1 MSSGS
6 SGRGPLVVWLVFIAA
21 VQLCALTAVWWL
33 FVRTAHGQTLDAISL
48 AGTVIGRSRVDGAV
62 QRGLDTISAL
72 SVVLATCAVGFV
84 ALARRRVALAVA
96 ATLVVAGAN
105 LTTQV
110 LKNDILQ
117 RPNLGVDDAGNGLNS
132 LPSGHTTVAVSVAV
146 AAVLV
151 MPPRLRGVAAL
162 LGAGYAG
169 FMGVATVSAGW
180 HRPSDAVAAV
190 LVVGM
195 WAAVAGIL
203 LVVTQPPDALITPAD
218 AHPVVVALLA
228 GVGVAVLAAALL
240 ALGVTDLAPGSAAAP
255 ADGLGRRRL
264 FVAYAGGAAGIA
276 GTTCVVVALV
286 LATLHR
292 VVPRESGDPV
302 RLVAERPGQ
311 SRHSRPE

>member
-1 MSSGS
+1 MSSGT
-6 SGRGPLVVWLVFIAA
+6 SGRGVLVGWLVFVAA
-21 VQLCALTAVWWL
+21 VQLCALTAVWWM

-110 LKNDILQ
+110 LKYDVLD
-117 RPNLGVDDAGNGLNS
+117 RPDLGVDDAGNGLNS
-132 LPSGHTTVAVSVAV
+132 LPSGHTTVAASVAL

-151 MPPRLRGVAAL
+151 LPPRLRGVAAL
-162 LGAGYAG
+162 VGAGYAA
-169 FMGVATVSAGW
+169 FLGVATLSAGW

-190 LVVGM
+190 LVVGV
-195 WAAVAGIL
+195 WAAVAGVL
-203 LVVTQPPDALITPAD
+203 LVVIQPPGTPATPGD
-218 AHPVVVALLA
+218 ARPVVVAVLAVA
-228 GVGVAVLAAALL
+228 GVLLLGVALL
-240 ALGVTDLAPGSAAAP
+240 ALGVTDLAQAP
-255 ADGLGRRRL
+255 VESLGRRRL

-276 GTTCVVVALV
+276 GTTCVVFALV

-292 VVPRESGDPV
+292 VVPGEGGDPV
-302 RLVAERPGQ
+302 R
-311 SRHSRPE
+311 

>member
-1 MSSGS
+1 MSSGT
-6 SGRGPLVVWLVFIAA
+6 SGRGVLVGWLVFVAA
-21 VQLCALTAVWWL
+21 VQLCALTAVWWM

-110 LKNDILQ
+110 LKYDVLD
-117 RPNLGVDDAGNGLNS
+117 RPDLGVDDAGNGLNS
-132 LPSGHTTVAVSVAV
+132 LPSGHTTVAASVAL

-151 MPPRLRGVAAL
+151 LPPRLRGVAAL
-162 LGAGYAG
+162 VGAGYAA
-169 FMGVATVSAGW
+169 FLGVATLSAGW

-190 LVVGM
+190 LVVGV
-195 WAAVAGIL
+195 WAAVAGVL
-203 LVVTQPPDALITPAD
+203 LVVIQPPGTPPTPGDAR
-218 AHPVVVALLA
+218 PVVVAVLAVA
-228 GVGVAVLAAALL
+228 GVLLLGVALL
-240 ALGVTDLAPGSAAAP
+240 ALGVTDLAQAP
-255 ADGLGRRRL
+255 VESLGRRRL

-276 GTTCVVVALV
+276 GTTCVVFALV

-292 VVPRESGDPV
+292 VVPGEGGDPV
-302 RLVAERPGQ
+302 R
-311 SRHSRPE
+311 